1 MSPDP
6 VAYSGTPLPRKLGI
20 KPGARV
26 ALLGA
31 PDSFDALGGEL
42 PEGVGVH
49 RRLRGVFD
57 VIVAFN
63 ARSAALEHRLPALR
77 AALAR
82 DGGLWLAWPKRASGM
97 QTDLGEGVVRALGLS
112 AGLVDNKICAID
124 ATWSGLRFVYRVED
138 RRRVST

>member
-6 VAYSGTPLPRKLGI
+6 VGYSGTPLARKVGI

-49 RRLRGVFD
+49 RRLRGAFD

-63 ARSAALEHRLPALR
+63 VRSAALERQLPALR

-82 DGGLWLAWPKRASGM
+82 GGGLWLAWPKRTSGV
-97 QTDLGEGVVRALGLS
+97 QTDLGEGVVRELGLS
-112 AGLVDNKICAID
+112 IGLVDNKICAID